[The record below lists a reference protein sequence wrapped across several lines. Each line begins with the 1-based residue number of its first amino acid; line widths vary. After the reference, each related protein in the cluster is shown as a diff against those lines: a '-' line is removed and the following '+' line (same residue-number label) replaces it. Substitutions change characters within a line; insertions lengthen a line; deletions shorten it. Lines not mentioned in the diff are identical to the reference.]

1 MFVDQWNNV
10 AGGGCFSCTEL
21 VWGFFFP
28 CCGCKLITKK
38 HVSSPVLL
46 KLSLIM
52 CFQLIKLEQH
62 KSRLAWVSSKKT
74 YLDCI

>member
-10 AGGGCFSCTEL
+10 AGGGCFSCTKL
-21 VWGFFFP
+21 VWVFFF

-38 HVSSPVLL
+38 HVSSPVPS
-46 KLSLIM
+46 KLSLIIM

-62 KSRLAWVSSKKT
+62 KSRLAWISSKKT
-74 YLDCI
+74 YLDCV